1 MQMVHVS
8 RFDLNLLVVFDAI
21 YREGSA
27 TKAAAKLNLTQPA
40 ISHAL
45 ARLRALLDDP
55 LFERTGRSL
64 APTAGARSLIDP
76 VRQALRT
83 LDVALTQLG
92 QFEPGK
98 AERRFVI
105 GTRDVLESTVLP
117 ALMQRIGASAP
128 YVDVASVRA
137 DRKSL
142 ESGLAS
148 GLIDVAM
155 DMLLPLSDEIRRRR
169 VEMDRLV
176 VVARR
181 GHSAFVDNLDLSTY
195 LRLDHILVSSR
206 RHGGGLEDLELARL
220 GLQRHVRLRC
230 QHYFAA
236 CRVASQTEF
245 VVTMPERYARIIN
258 QDTFGNQILPM
269 PIEAQTMDLY
279 LYWHVSADNDPANRW
294 LRSQLL
300 ETLD

>member
-1 MQMVHVS
+1 MVHIS

-45 ARLRALLDDP
+45 GRLRALLDDP
-55 LFERTGRSL
+55 LFERTGRSF

-155 DMLLPLSDEIRRRR
+155 DMLLPLSEEIRRRR

-220 GLQRHVRLRC
+220 GPLCRRRLC
-230 QHYFAA
+230 P
-236 CRVASQTEF
+236 C
-245 VVTMPERYARIIN
+245 
-258 QDTFGNQILPM
+258 
-269 PIEAQTMDLY
+269 
-279 LYWHVSADNDPANRW
+279 
-294 LRSQLL
+294 
-300 ETLD
+300 